1 MRRGRDGNREPR
13 CRARKHPRPPVSTL
27 TATAIVVADLIGVGL
42 FTGLGFQAS
51 DIPSG
56 LAERGA

>member
-13 CRARKHPRPPVSTL
+13 CGARKQPRPPVSTL
-27 TATAIVVADLIGVGL
+27 TATAIVVADLIGV